1 MILFGPQRLNPILK
15 PELDRLGLEGGV
27 AVITAGWQER
37 EREDEELQKHLD
49 RPLANLRLH
58 SRSEQVYSTDP
69 ELFAAHRAR
78 QDRLQAI
85 QQLYRYRL
93 DFALEPARELMRR
106 GGEPELL
113 DLERDSAIEA
123 IRLLDREH
131 LMRVAEVHAEFDRSW
146 RPTLRAS
153 VADHLAE
160 LREIVEQSSA
170 ILIAGGHV
178 AVLLNRMR
186 LFGIAEM
193 IRDKP
198 ILAWSAGAMAL
209 SERIVLFHDS
219 PPQGAGN
226 SEILDVGL
234 GLFRGLIPLPH
245 AKRRLRL
252 EDPVRVALFARRFSP
267 DTCVPLD
274 EKMSVRRAALG
285 VGWEPGA
292 GSLELTAS
300 GRVVP
305 LGDGL

>member
-1 MILFGPQRLNPILK
+1 
-15 PELDRLGLEGGV
+15 
-27 AVITAGWQER
+27 
-37 EREDEELQKHLD
+37 
-49 RPLANLRLH
+49 
-58 SRSEQVYSTDP
+58 
-69 ELFAAHRAR
+69 
-78 QDRLQAI
+78 
-85 QQLYRYRL
+85 
-93 DFALEPARELMRR
+93 
-106 GGEPELL
+106 
-113 DLERDSAIEA
+113 
-123 IRLLDREH
+123 
-131 LMRVAEVHAEFDRSW
+131 
-146 RPTLRAS
+146 
-153 VADHLAE
+153 
-160 LREIVEQSSA
+160 
-170 ILIAGGHV
+170 
-178 AVLLNRMR
+178 MR